1 MVSSSCGLAS
11 KKGKE
16 CLILSA
22 NETAQQNAVSPCC
35 PHCSFAGTLE
45 RNVSV
50 FFLTTGKS
58 CLTNMVVAK
67 TWGQGR
73 GVSLFS
79 CTKNVRHL
87 SFIYCGNQSKK
98 IRNILKVRKG
108 HLSLLFQIKRISD
121 LNWSFCGEY
130 TLTPRDTGDSQ
141 SSTF

>member
-1 MVSSSCGLAS
+1 MVSSSCVLAS

-22 NETAQQNAVSPCC
+22 NETAQQNTVSPCC

-50 FFLTTGKS
+50 FFLTTRKS

-67 TWGQGR
+67 IWGQGW

-79 CTKNVRHL
+79 CTKKVGHL

-98 IRNILKVRKG
+98 
-108 HLSLLFQIKRISD
+108 
-121 LNWSFCGEY
+121 
-130 TLTPRDTGDSQ
+130 
-141 SSTF
+141 

>member
-1 MVSSSCGLAS
+1 MYLNKENPTFKHGSSVLIIKKAELLAIVSSSCVLAA

-22 NETAQQNAVSPCC
+22 NETAQHNTVTVSPCR

-58 CLTNMVVAK
+58 CVTNMEVHVAK
-67 TWGQGR
+67 RWGQGQ

-79 CTKNVRHL
+79 FTKNAGHL
-87 SFIYCGNQSKK
+87 SFIYCGNQ
-98 IRNILKVRKG
+98 
-108 HLSLLFQIKRISD
+108 
-121 LNWSFCGEY
+121 
-130 TLTPRDTGDSQ
+130 
-141 SSTF
+141 

>member
-1 MVSSSCGLAS
+1 MCLNKGNPNFKHESSVLIIRRAELLAIVGSSCVLAS

-22 NETAQQNAVSPCC
+22 NETAQQNTVSPCC

-50 FFLTTGKS
+50 VFLTTGKT

-79 CTKNVRHL
+79 CKKNVRHL

-98 IRNILKVRKG
+98 
-108 HLSLLFQIKRISD
+108 
-121 LNWSFCGEY
+121 
-130 TLTPRDTGDSQ
+130 
-141 SSTF
+141 